1 MKHLT
6 KNLLTKALLFVAII
20 TIAFSC
26 DKDSDSRVKL
36 PIVSFE
42 SSQITINTDSG
53 KYDLKLRLS
62 SAAPSN
68 FTVKVDISGTAVEN
82 EHFTVVSKEIS
93 VAQGATEAIY
103 PITILND
110 NIWDNNLTIK
120 VTIAPSTSYVVD
132 PQLSSQIEIKMTKEI
147 VLPVISFSDNTTI
160 HSNPFNA
167 EELTFTLSSS
177 EALKSNTEII
187 IESES
192 DLKIGD
198 DFLINGGNNNRVTID
213 KDSNTKEFKVT
224 INKKDIG
231 GFDKELKLKLTPADP
246 KRAAISQDKG
256 SVIIEVIDPLV
267 DLSPML
273 KTSALLGGEGFQ
285 IYQQIKG
292 TDDSWIGRTSLNAN
306 SNTEKKNYLKTYKNR
321 FFISAFDCNANTAG
335 GDVLRLAD
343 MLSFE
348 TSDTVIADYGAG
360 KTSRFFS
367 PTDSLMRFVAEGK
380 NIQKGVVT
388 SPRQKFTANLILKAD
403 WETGTNTNK
412 QWHIDSK
419 ATGGDITKSTVPT
432 FHTMEIWLEK
442 LEGTYDF
449 SGDEPEIIFTAW
461 YKSSSPY
468 FMRIIPSNLDV
479 RKDGDMYKVTYRYY
493 PR

>member
-6 KNLLTKALLFVAII
+6 KNFLTKALLFVAII

-26 DKDSDSRVKL
+26 DKDSDNRVKL

-62 SAAPSN
+62 TAASSN
-68 FTVKVDISGTAVEN
+68 FSVKVDLSGTAVEN
-82 EHFTVVSKEIS
+82 EHFTVASKEIT

-160 HSNPFNA
+160 HTNPFNA
-167 EELTFTLSSS
+167 EELTFTISSS
-177 EALKSNTEII
+177 EILKSNTEFI
-187 IESES
+187 IESDS

-198 DFLINGGNNNRVTID
+198 DFLINGESTNRVTIE
-213 KDSNTKEFKVT
+213 KDSNSKEFKLA
-224 INKKDIG
+224 IKKKDIG
-231 GFDKELKLKLTPADP
+231 GFNKDLKLNIVPVDP
-246 KRAAISQDKG
+246 KRATISQDKG
-256 SVIIEVIDPLV
+256 SVTIEVIDPLV

-273 KTSALLGGEGFQ
+273 RTSALLGGAGFQ
-285 IYQQIKG
+285 IYQQVKG
-292 TDDSWIGRTSLNAN
+292 TDGSWIGRVTLNSS
-306 SNTEKKNYLKTYKNR
+306 SNTEKRNYLQTHKNMT
-321 FFISAFDCNANTAG
+321 FFAAFDCNGNTAG

-348 TSDTVIADYGAG
+348 NSDTVIADYGAG

-367 PTDSLMRFVAEGK
+367 PTDSLLRFVAEGK

-388 SPRQKFTANLILKAD
+388 SPKQKFTANLILKAD

-449 SGDEPEIIFTAW
+449 TGDAEIIFTAW
-461 YKSSSPY
+461 FKSSSPY
-468 FMRIIPSNLDV
+468 FMRIMPANLDV
-479 RKDGDMYKVTYRYY
+479 KKDGDMYKVTYRYY